1 MKKLITLILALS
13 MMLSLSGC
21 GYFKQKK
28 IDEIKAQI
36 LTGFVEDGSMAVAD
50 QNGIFD
56 ALFEPFHSD
65 YLISDITANN
75 DLKSIWRRGYLIGID
90 YVATQGSLYTFYS
103 PDKEKMYQYYERGSV
118 SFVGEGEADKD
129 PTTLFEAF
137 GVDISMFYETDNGT
151 GEETG
156 NGSGSAETQPP
167 RDMTAD
173 DLTVSDDFLTV
184 TISQDYI
191 KELARS
197 MFGDSD
203 DLTEKQQT
211 AYFENF
217 YGEGRIDIEKQSVSI
232 RFGSHA
238 TDCPK
243 REMTME
249 ITSTEDGSLNVICTI
264 KGEQEVDGDVI
275 PLELTMRMNNL
286 KMVNGKPVKG
296 DFEIDVAFNM
306 DMFESTGVDMKVE
319 VALSYVVN
327 VDVSDP
333 ATPMLTVQIK
343 NSQKAIQGTE
353 TTESVTEQY
362 MMIDTKKTEKQF
374 VFREKQDGVIES
386 EIIGKSIILGT
397 HDKVAPTAVIQ
408 AHAKNSK

>member
-1 MKKLITLILALS
+1 MKKLITLILAIS

-28 IDEIKAQI
+28 IDEIKAQ
-36 LTGFVEDGSMAVAD
+36 LLAGFSEDGSMTVAD

-56 ALFEPFHSD
+56 SLFEPFNSD

-75 DLKSIWRRGYLIGID
+75 ELKSIWRRGYLIGID

-137 GVDISMFYETDNGT
+137 GVDISMFYAGDSGTDDGT
-151 GEETG
+151 GSSQT
-156 NGSGSAETQPP
+156 SPL

-197 MFGDSD
+197 MFTDSD

-211 AYFENF
+211 AYLEKF
-217 YGEGRIDIEKQSVSI
+217 YGEGTIDIEKQSFSI

-249 ITSTEDGSLNVICTI
+249 ITPKEDGSVNAVCTI
-264 KGEQEVDGDVI
+264 KGEQEVDGEIIPIDV
-275 PLELTMRMNNL
+275 TMRMNNL
-286 KMVNGKPVKG
+286 KMVDSKPVKG
-296 DFEIDVAFNM
+296 DLEIDIAFSM
-306 DMFESTGVDMKVE
+306 DMFESTGVDMKME
-319 VALSYVVN
+319 FAQSYVVN

-374 VFREKQDGVIES
+374 VFREKRDGVIES